1 MKKTIL
7 FTACIAI
14 GICAFITESQAQ
26 RRAPNCT
33 GSQLRLDDADS
44 EADIGGKYQRYVFTN
59 ISKRRCILKGFPMV
73 AALGRG
79 ERRLRISVHYSESY
93 RGGETKKRRP
103 EAVTLA
109 PDGRANFQ
117 VYYSDGTP
125 L

>member
-1 MKKTIL
+1 MKKTII
-7 FTACIAI
+7 FTACIAL
-14 GICAFITESQAQ
+14 GLCACVTESHAQ
-26 RRAPNCT
+26 RRAASCT
-33 GSQLRLDDADS
+33 RSQLRLGEAERD
-44 EADIGGKYQRYVFTN
+44 ADIGGKYQRYVFTN